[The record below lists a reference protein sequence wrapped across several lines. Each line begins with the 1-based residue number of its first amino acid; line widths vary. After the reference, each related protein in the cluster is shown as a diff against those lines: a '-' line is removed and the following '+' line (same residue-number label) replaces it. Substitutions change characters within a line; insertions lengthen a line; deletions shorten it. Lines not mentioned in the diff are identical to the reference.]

1 MRTQSPGRSLVV
13 HFCVRNGSEWLKKAV
28 FCVRNGSVMP
38 RKEGFAKQTP
48 VMLLEGWSTDDVTA
62 EANPVSI
69 KWSRCWT
76 VPRKQ
81 NGSLW

>member
-1 MRTQSPGRSLVV
+1 M
-13 HFCVRNGSEWLKKAV
+13 RNGSEWLKKAV

-38 RKEGFAKQTP
+38 RKEGFAKHTP